1 MGFSGCYLVF
11 LAELYRVLRGPWLVL
26 NECRFLD
33 SPSATVVCYYGH
45 PFQLLSA
52 GQGWRTRGG
61 GARGPED
68 QSKAF
73 ICRFNPPLHPPH
85 PLHPLSVSSHAN
97 PFLFPDPQCVCV
109 SSSSGLLCLYQCF
122 PEFFLL
128 PGFPILKP
136 LFIYFAWG
144 GISPTWLLPNRK
156 AFQFTVM
163 GCTGVLFTLLLWLL

>member
-1 MGFSGCYLVF
+1 MGFTGFYCFFSRIYLVQPSCNGF
-11 LAELYRVLRGPWLVL
+11 QWVLPSFSCRVVPSFAGPLIGTQRVPFSRFAFRYCRLLLR
-26 NECRFLD
+26 
-33 SPSATVVCYYGH
+33 SSISAVVGR
-45 PFQLLSA
+45 A
-52 GQGWRTRGG
+52 GLEDEGG
-61 GARGPED
+61 GGVGGPED

-136 LFIYFAWG
+136 LFIYFA
-144 GISPTWLLPNRK
+144 
-156 AFQFTVM
+156 
-163 GCTGVLFTLLLWLL
+163 